1 MQKFIVFLLVGL
13 MSSTAADAKK
23 QSKGGDPI
31 VVSPEDL
38 DRSVMS
44 YVEANVLATMYH
56 ELGHALI
63 DGLSLPIFSREE
75 DAADTFVVVIT
86 DKFFDAEQA
95 EQLTWASADQYA
107 RDAEEAEK
115 KGQELAVWS
124 THSLDL
130 QRYYNLICLYY
141 GGNVRQR
148 DDFAKENGLPNDR
161 AQTCEEERELAE
173 TSWGGVLDD
182 IKRTRSGPDWIVL
195 DEDVDTLGNSYVLAA
210 QSVVRREVARLNERF
225 APDFEVKVVIENCN
239 EENAFYSP
247 GEGKITM
254 CNELSRSYVHD

>member
-1 MQKFIVFLLVGL
+1 MQKFIILLFIGL
-13 MSSTAADAKK
+13 MVSTAVQAKK

-31 VVSPEDL
+31 VVSPESL

-56 ELGHALI
+56 ELAHALI

-86 DKFFDAEQA
+86 DHFFDAEPA

-115 KGQELAVWS
+115 KGRELAVWD

-141 GGNVRQR
+141 GGDVDAR
-148 DDFAKENGLPNDR
+148 DDEHALLVFGAILGITLALEGPAAPQYMMKRVGTEEGWSLPP
-161 AQTCEEERELAE
+161 
-173 TSWGGVLDD
+173 D
-182 IKRTRSGPDWIVL
+182 IPV
-195 DEDVDTLGNSYVLAA
+195 Y
-210 QSVVRREVARLNERF
+210 EVN
-225 APDFEVKVVIENCN
+225 
-239 EENAFYSP
+239 
-247 GEGKITM
+247 
-254 CNELSRSYVHD
+254 